1 MIAPSTD
8 REPVLDL
15 SFPLTGLSLPADH
28 GYLLYAAL
36 TTAEPELH
44 HRVDYGVHPIAG
56 LPLPGRRLQLTPRSR
71 LVVRTPAG
79 LLGLLV
85 RLGGR
90 TLLVGEDRV
99 TLGAPQIR
107 TLRPA
112 PALRSRLVVIRGFTE
127 PEPFLE
133 AARRQLEAL
142 GCRGELELAQPQ
154 RSVRLEGRTPGR
166 PGPVRRTLR
175 IRDREVVG
183 YAVVVRGLDPEGSL
197 RLQEQGLGG
206 RRRFGCGLMVPTR

>member
-56 LPLPGRRLQLTPRSR
+56 LPLLGRRLQLTPRSR

-85 RLGGR
+85 R
-90 TLLVGEDRV
+90 
-99 TLGAPQIR
+99 P
-107 TLRPA
+107 LRPA
-112 PALRSRLVVIRGFTE
+112 PTLRSRLVVIRGFTE

-142 GCRGELELAQPQ
+142 GCRGQVEQAQPQ

-206 RRRFGCGLMVPTR
+206 RRRFGCGLMVPVR

>member
-1 MIAPSTD
+1 MIAPSAD
-8 REPVLDL
+8 REPILDL
-15 SFPLTGLSLPADH
+15 SFPLTGLGLPADH
-28 GYLLYAAL
+28 GYPLYAAL
-36 TTAEPELH
+36 SAAEPELH
-44 HRVDYGVHPIAG
+44 RRVDYGVHPVAG

-90 TLLVGEDRV
+90 TLVVGEDRV
-99 TLGAPQIR
+99 TLGAPQIQA
-107 TLRPA
+107 LRPA

-142 GCRGELELAQPQ
+142 GCQGELELARP
-154 RSVRLEGRTPGR
+154 RRPVRLEGRTPGR
-166 PGPVRRTLR
+166 SGPVRRTLR

-197 RLQEQGLGG
+197 RLQERGLGG
-206 RRRFGCGLMVPTR
+206 RRRFGCGLMVPAR